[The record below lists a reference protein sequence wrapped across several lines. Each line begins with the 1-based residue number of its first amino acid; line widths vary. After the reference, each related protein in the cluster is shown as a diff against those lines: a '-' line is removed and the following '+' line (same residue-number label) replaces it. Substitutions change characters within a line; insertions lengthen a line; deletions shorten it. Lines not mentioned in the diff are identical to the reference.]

1 MSKQSPIDA
10 IRQEGAKAQRTPK
23 KIGVFAVRSLNECID
38 EAEAM
43 PEVHYFYHKM
53 LVKGEVTAIF
63 APTNAGKT
71 IFTFQVADSIALE
84 GYRTL
89 YVDCEMSLQG
99 LKLRY
104 LDAVTGQKHIF
115 SSNLARA
122 ELCAELLGGENPQ
135 EVIYQSLE
143 DAAKAGFQVIV
154 VDNISFLCADMEK
167 GAAAGSLMA
176 KICGL
181 RKEYDL
187 TIIIVAHTPKRKGD
201 EPLTSYSMFGSSL
214 LAAFFDSIIA
224 IGISQT
230 DPTVRYVKT
239 VKFRSGPYPYPAD
252 DVALYRIQQING
264 FLQFDYIGRGV
275 EADHLKPKFVDDDP
289 MLEEMEQVVLMKEE
303 NKSLRTIAKELGI
316 SLGKVQRRD
325 NRAQKLGLTAEFF
338 RQRKENP
345 GQAGN
350 DGVESE
356 NDEGNA
362 GNDGRVSSVSGDP
375 EITFTDTKE

>member
-1 MSKQSPIDA
+1 MSRQSPIDA
-10 IRQEGAKAQRTPK
+10 IRQEGAKAQRMPK
-23 KIGVFAVRSLNECID
+23 KIGVFQVRSLNDCID
-38 EAEAM
+38 EAETM
-43 PEVHYFYHKM
+43 PEVHYFYHRM
-53 LVKGEVTAIF
+53 LVRGEVTAIF

-71 IFTFQVADSIALE
+71 IFTYQVADSIALE
-84 GYRTL
+84 GYKTL

-104 LDAVTGQKHIF
+104 LDEVTGKKHVF

-122 ELCAELLGGENPQ
+122 ELCAELLGGETPQ
-135 EVIYQSLE
+135 DVIYQSIE

-176 KICGL
+176 KLCGL

-187 TIIIVAHTPKRKGD
+187 TLIIVAHTPKRKGD

-214 LAAFFDSIIA
+214 LAAFFDAIIA

-252 DVALYRIQQING
+252 DVALYRIEQVDG
-264 FLQFDYIGRGV
+264 FLQFVYIGRGV
-275 EADHLKPKFVDDDP
+275 ESDHLKPKLIDDDP
-289 MLEEMEQVVLMKEE
+289 RLDEMEQVVLLREQ
-303 NKSLRTIAKELGI
+303 NKSLRAIADELGI

-325 NRAQKLGLTAEFF
+325 KRAQKLGLTAEFF
-338 RQRKENP
+338 RQRKEMS
-345 GQAGN
+345 GQAGHDDN
-350 DGVESE
+350 VSDVSSESE
-356 NDEGNA
+356 ATLDLE
-362 GNDGRVSSVSGDP
+362 
-375 EITFTDTKE
+375 